1 MLTTGPAALW
11 RGLRLDRPS
20 IVPPAFRDSPAPA
33 FAHSVPSTSADAP
46 ESTSAEALRAL
57 IDRAHACERQSRRDE
72 ARALYESVLQRMRRP
87 VPGLSLTAVARW
99 IARTYLADAMFD
111 EARDTLELSR
121 TLAELAGDVAGVGHS
136 INQMAVL
143 QWQLGDLDTAKR
155 LYLTAR
161 EYAVRSDEASLVAMT
176 STNLGVIASVRG
188 DTEQALRY
196 FESSLREYRLL
207 GMTRDV
213 CIALNNVGLVHTRL
227 KSWVEADAAFRQALE
242 VAQTLKDIEIATQ
255 LEINLAQ
262 VALHRGDHETARRL
276 VDRALLTAQAHRLG
290 DSLGS
295 AYKLAAEIVRTQ
307 GDPEAALASLGRA
320 ADVANQRGNML
331 LLAEVERDRSRVH
344 RQLGRNRD
352 ALQSLNISHRL
363 FTRLQARQDVAA
375 IAQETRALEADFLE
389 LARRWGESTESKD
402 RYTQGHCERV
412 ADLSCRIA
420 GAAGLEEKERLWFR
434 IGALLHDVGKLIVPS
449 EVLNKPGRLTK
460 EEWELMKRH
469 PIAGVE
475 LLSQVEFPW
484 DILPIVRSHHECWD
498 GSGYPDGLVG
508 EEIPMVARIVCL
520 ADVYDA
526 LTTERSYKRALSHN
540 DALDVMKRDAG
551 RQFDPELFAL
561 FERLVR
567 EPGSAPAVAEA
578 PSADG
583 ARERRGRPAL
593 DELTGLPTRRTFV
606 DAARVQLTAA
616 TEAAPLALAV
626 IDVDHFKG
634 VNDTF
639 GHLTGDN
646 VLEVVAQVLG
656 EVVRAGDMAGR
667 YAGDEF
673 VILFPDTGALEA
685 QQVCERLREAVAG
698 RRIPV
703 RGAEERWVAV
713 SLSIGIAVAPRNGE
727 VFEELFASADHALYE
742 AKRRGRNTVA
752 VASRE
757 GDQGKPRL
765 NIQHFVG
772 RQQETARLRSHIEAC
787 VRGTPGLVAVVG
799 EAGVGKTTLVQR
811 MSSEIRLRT
820 GTILTAR
827 ALEPDVR
834 PPFGVWVDLVTQL
847 HQLHVVPE
855 RAWPRLSRL
864 VPALAGG
871 GMRPEADDG
880 VGSSK
885 YALLDELVAYI
896 RAAAAARPLML
907 VLDDVQWA
915 DHASWDALEHLAS
928 AIDHDRLLICLTV
941 RREDAQQFEAS
952 RSRLS
957 RHAIYHEMRLER
969 LTASEVGEW
978 LADVL
983 HQAEREGELAEF
995 LYRYTE
1001 GNPLFVVQV
1010 LQTLVDEGVLW
1021 YGGKRWEWSTVDAL
1035 QLPAAVDDLLARR
1048 LARLAPSTTQT
1059 MTTAAVIGRA
1069 FEFELLQRVTELDET
1084 VLIDAIDEA
1093 IEVGVL
1099 DTVRDRERDRERDRF
1114 QFAHT
1119 LLAEALIRQAN
1130 PRRVRRLHARV
1141 AEVLAAERPTAI
1153 TEIAV
1158 HFDAAGDDGRAF
1170 DYAMRSGHAAAA
1182 MYALEDAIAS
1192 YQIAVRRA
1200 PANSERLEARLRL
1213 IDVARIAG
1221 KLETAT
1227 AVCDAAREAIEG
1239 DDRLGSVRV
1248 ARRALQLQL
1257 LQARNIAGIV
1267 SDGHALLADARA
1279 VGAHE
1284 DVVLILASIADAHT
1298 RLSRRADAEREA
1310 RAATAEAERLGD
1322 DGLIADARLRLGA
1335 ALLETAPHESLAEFE
1350 SARHR
1355 FAARNDR
1362 YGVIRCLVNSGIAHA
1377 RRGMGG
1383 AAQISYEEAQRA
1395 AEEANIPDLGGLAAL
1410 NLGVLFQKTGNF
1422 DRAHAAYAHAERM
1435 FAKVH
1440 NEARRL
1446 AAMYNS
1452 AYLSLAQGD
1461 AVAAHEMYERVH
1473 AIAIELGILDIEV
1486 GSLAGSGLA
1495 ALALG
1500 YIDQALLARRRATER
1515 STALGETWFQ
1525 GRELLEA
1532 LDVRYLMATDRH
1544 EKAAQSF
1551 DRARALAASI
1561 DEGAAL
1567 WLVAECGPALAR
1579 LGGARYDALIVEAH
1593 QRATEF
1599 GLRPLAARLA
1609 AACR

>member
-1 MLTTGPAALW
+1 V
-11 RGLRLDRPS
+11 S
-20 IVPPAFRDSPAPA
+20 
-33 FAHSVPSTSADAP
+33 STSADAP
-46 ESTSAEALRAL
+46 ETTSAEALRAL

-72 ARALYESVLQRMRRP
+72 ARTLYESVIRRMRHP
-87 VPGLSLTAVARW
+87 VPGLTLTAVVRW
-99 IARTYLADAMFD
+99 IARTYLADAMYE
-111 EARDTLELSR
+111 EARDTLELSLA
-121 TLAELAGDVAGVGHS
+121 LAELAGDVAGVGHS

-155 LYLTAR
+155 MYLTAR
-161 EYAVRSDEASLVAMT
+161 ECAVRSDEASLVAMT

-227 KSWVEADAAFRQALE
+227 KAWVEADAAFRQALE
-242 VAQTLKDIEIATQ
+242 VAQTLKDVEIATQ
-255 LEINLAQ
+255 LEINLAH
-262 VALHRGDHETARRL
+262 VALARGDHETARRL

-307 GDPEAALASLGRA
+307 GDLEAALASLGRA

-363 FTRLQARQDVAA
+363 FNKLQARQDVAA

-412 ADLSCRIA
+412 ADLACRIA
-420 GAAGLEEKERLWFR
+420 GAAGLDEKELLWFR

-498 GSGYPDGLVG
+498 GSGYPDGLLG

-551 RQFDPELFAL
+551 RQFDPVLFSL

-567 EPGSAPAVAEA
+567 EPGSSAVVAEA
-578 PSADG
+578 PSVDG

-606 DAARVQLTAA
+606 DAARMQLAA
-616 TEAAPLALAV
+616 ASEIAPLALAV

-656 EVVRAGDMAGR
+656 EVVRASDVAGR

-673 VILFPDTGALEA
+673 VILFPGTGALEA
-685 QQVCERLREAVAG
+685 QRVCERLREAVAA

-713 SLSIGIAVAPRNGE
+713 SLSIGIAVAPRNGDA
-727 VFEELFASADHALYE
+727 FEELFASADHALYE

-787 VRGTPGLVAVVG
+787 VRGTPGLVAVIG

-864 VPALAGG
+864 VPALASGG
-871 GMRPEADDG
+871 ARPDDDDG

-896 RAAAAARPLML
+896 RAAATARPLML

-941 RREDAQQFEAS
+941 RREDAQQFEGS
-952 RSRLS
+952 RRRLA
-957 RHAIYHEMRLER
+957 RLAMYREMRLER

-983 HQAEREGELAEF
+983 QQAERESELAEF

-1021 YGGKRWEWSTVDAL
+1021 YGDKRWEWSTVDAL
-1035 QLPAAVDDLLARR
+1035 QLPVAVDDLIARR

-1059 MTTAAVIGRA
+1059 MTTAAVIGRT
-1069 FEFELLQRVTELDET
+1069 FEFDLLRRVTELDET

-1099 DTVRDRERDRERDRF
+1099 DAARDPARERDRELDRF

-1119 LLAEALIRQAN
+1119 LLADALIRQAN
-1130 PRRVRRLHARV
+1130 PRRVRRLHGRV

-1170 DYAMRSGHAAAA
+1170 DYAMRSGNAAAA
-1182 MYALEDAIAS
+1182 IYALEDAIAS

-1200 PANSERLEARLRL
+1200 PAASERLEARLRL

-1227 AVCDAAREAIEG
+1227 AACDAAREAVDVG
-1239 DDRLGSVRV
+1239 DRRGRVRV

-1257 LQARNIAGIV
+1257 LHARNIGGV
-1267 SDGHALLADARA
+1267 VTDGQALLEEARA

-1284 DVVLILASIADAHT
+1284 DVVLILASIADAFT
-1298 RLSRRADAEREA
+1298 RLSRRTDAEREA

-1335 ALLETAPHESLAEFE
+1335 ALLETAPHESLTEFE
-1350 SARHR
+1350 SARRR

-1383 AAQISYEEAQRA
+1383 AAQLSYEEAQRA
-1395 AEEANIPDLGGLAAL
+1395 AEDANIPDLGGLAAL

-1452 AYLSLAQGD
+1452 ANLSLEQGD
-1461 AVAAHEMYERVH
+1461 AVAAHEMYDRVH

-1486 GSLAGSGLA
+1486 GALAGSGLA

-1515 STALGETWFQ
+1515 SAALGEMWFQ

-1532 LDVRYLMATDRH
+1532 LEVRYLVATDRH
-1544 EKAAQSF
+1544 EKAARAF
-1551 DRARALAASI
+1551 DRARALAATI

-1579 LGGARYDALIVEAH
+1579 LGGSSYDALIVEAH

-1609 AACR
+1609 AFRR

>member
-1 MLTTGPAALW
+1 M
-11 RGLRLDRPS
+11 S
-20 IVPPAFRDSPAPA
+20 
-33 FAHSVPSTSADAP
+33 STSADAP
-46 ESTSAEALRAL
+46 ETASTETLRAL
-57 IDRAHACERQSRRDE
+57 IDRAHASERQSRRDE
-72 ARALYESVLQRMRRP
+72 ARALYESVLQRMRQP
-87 VPGLSLTAVARW
+87 LPGLSLTAVVRW
-99 IARTYLADAMFD
+99 IARTYLADAMYE
-111 EARDTLELSR
+111 EARDTLELSLA
-121 TLAELAGDVAGVGHS
+121 LAELAGDVAGIGHS

-143 QWQLGDLDTAKR
+143 QWQLGDLDSAR
-155 LYLTAR
+155 RMYLTAR

-188 DTEQALRY
+188 DTERALRY
-196 FESSLREYRLL
+196 FESSLREYRML

-227 KSWVEADAAFRQALE
+227 KAWAEAEGAFRQALD
-242 VAQTLKDIEIATQ
+242 VAQTLKDVEIATQ

-262 VALHRGDHETARRL
+262 VALHRGDHDTARRL

-295 AYKLAAEIVRTQ
+295 AYKLAAEIARTQ
-307 GDPEAALASLGRA
+307 GELDSALASLGRA

-331 LLAEVERDRSRVH
+331 LLAEVERKRSRVH

-363 FTRLQARQDVAA
+363 FTRLQARQDAAA
-375 IAQETRALEADFLE
+375 IAQETRALEGDFLE

-420 GAAGLEEKERLWFR
+420 AAAGLDEKELLWFR

-498 GSGYPDGLVG
+498 GTGYPDGLVG
-508 EEIPMVARIVCL
+508 EETPLVARIVCL

-551 RQFDPELFAL
+551 RQFDPALFAL

-567 EPGSAPAVAEA
+567 DPSSAASAESPTGDA
-578 PSADG
+578 G
-583 ARERRGRPAL
+583 RERRGRPAL

-606 DAARVQLTAA
+606 DAARVQLAAA
-616 TEAAPLALAV
+616 TEGAPLALAV

-634 VNDTF
+634 VNDSF

-656 EVVRAGDMAGR
+656 EVVRARDVAGR

-673 VILFPDTGALEA
+673 VILLPDTDALEA
-685 QQVCERLREAVAG
+685 QRVGERLREAVAA

-703 RGAEERWVAV
+703 RGAEERWVSV
-713 SLSIGIAVAPRNGE
+713 SLSIGIAVAPRHGAA
-727 VFEELFASADHALYE
+727 FEELFASADHALYE
-742 AKRRGRNTVA
+742 AKRRGRNAVA
-752 VASRE
+752 VASHE

-772 RQQETARLRSHIEAC
+772 RQQETARLRSHIEGC
-787 VRGTPGLVAVVG
+787 VRGAPALVAVIG

-811 MSSEIRLRT
+811 LSSEIRRRT

-847 HQLHVVPE
+847 HQLHFVPE
-855 RAWPRLSRL
+855 RAWPRLARL

-871 GMRPEADDG
+871 GAHPDDDEG

-896 RAAAAARPLML
+896 RAAATTRPLML

-915 DHASWDALEHLAS
+915 DHASWDALEALAS
-928 AIDHDRLLICLTV
+928 AIDHDRLLVCLTV

-952 RSRLS
+952 RRRLS
-957 RHAIYHEMRLER
+957 RHAMYHEMRLER

-983 HQAEREGELAEF
+983 QQAEREGELAGF

-1021 YGGKRWEWSTVDAL
+1021 YDGKRWEWSTVHAL
-1035 QLPAAVDDLLARR
+1035 QLPPAVDDLIARR
-1048 LARLAPSTTQT
+1048 LARLAPSTTQV

-1069 FEFELLQRVTELDET
+1069 FEFDLLRRVTELDET
-1084 VLIDAIDEA
+1084 ALIDAIDEA

-1099 DTVRDRERDRERDRF
+1099 DGARDREPDRF

-1119 LLAEALIRQAN
+1119 LLADALIRQAN
-1130 PRRVRRLHARV
+1130 PRRVRRLHARA
-1141 AEVLAAERPTAI
+1141 AEVLAAERPNAI

-1158 HFDAAGDDGRAF
+1158 HFDAAGDDGHAF
-1170 DYAMRSGHAAAA
+1170 DYAMRSGNAAAEI
-1182 MYALEDAIAS
+1182 YALEDAIAS

-1200 PANSERLEARLRL
+1200 PAASERLEARLRL

-1227 AVCDAAREAIEG
+1227 AECDAARAAVDP
-1239 DDRLGSVRV
+1239 DDRLGYVRV
-1248 ARRALQLQL
+1248 SRRALQLQL
-1257 LQARNIAGIV
+1257 LQARNIAGV
-1267 SDGHALLADARA
+1267 VADGQALLAVAREA
-1279 VGAHE
+1279 GAHE
-1284 DVVLILASIADAHT
+1284 DAVLILASIADAYT
-1298 RLSRRADAEREA
+1298 RLSRRTDAEREA

-1335 ALLETAPHESLAEFE
+1335 ALLESAPHESLQEFE
-1350 SARHR
+1350 SARRR

-1383 AAQISYEEAQRA
+1383 AAQLSYEEAQRA
-1395 AEEANIPDLGGLAAL
+1395 AGEANIPDLGGLAAL

-1452 AYLSLAQGD
+1452 ANLSLEQGD

-1473 AIAIELGILDIEV
+1473 AIAIELDILDIEV
-1486 GSLAGSGLA
+1486 GALAGSGLA

-1500 YIDQALLARRRATER
+1500 YVDQALLARRRATER
-1515 STALGETWFQ
+1515 SAALGEMWFQ

-1532 LDVRYLMATDRH
+1532 LDVRYLVATDRH
-1544 EKAAQSF
+1544 EKAARAF
-1551 DRARALAASI
+1551 DRARALAATI

-1567 WLVAECGPALAR
+1567 WLVAECAPALTR
-1579 LGGARYDALIVEAH
+1579 LGGARYDALIAEAH

-1599 GLRPLAARLA
+1599 GLRPLASRLA
-1609 AACR
+1609 AFTR